1 LLTTIATTSTATK
14 TSRIKPSTTMASLF
28 PCGTLYGQ
36 RRERGVFPIVACGLS
51 RSIRVIGLAAGP
63 IAMSACTPQQPNK
76 CHLWLD
82 FASG

>member
-1 LLTTIATTSTATK
+1 
-14 TSRIKPSTTMASLF
+14 
-28 PCGTLYGQ
+28 
-36 RRERGVFPIVACGLS
+36 
-51 RSIRVIGLAAGP
+51 VIGLAAGP